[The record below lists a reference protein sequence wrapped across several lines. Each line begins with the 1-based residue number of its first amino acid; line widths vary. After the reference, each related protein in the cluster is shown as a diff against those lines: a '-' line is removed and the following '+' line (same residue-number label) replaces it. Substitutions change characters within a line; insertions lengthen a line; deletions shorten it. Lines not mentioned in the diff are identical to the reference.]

1 MTIFHYKSFHFLSRH
16 HHKYFRYRSSKQE
29 QEEEQLAEALADEHQ
44 SELEIQLEQDEQPPQ
59 IEEPPETKRLKRD
72 LQREA
77 LARLENAA
85 RKTADFQNVVSW
97 WNRLDSNRERRERYH
112 EVSRS
117 GLDIPLDYGAALDGE
132 IIPYDVND
140 VLIKQIRKGDYID
153 AIFQCPFELNELVT
167 DGELSKILNNLSDD
181 HKEIIFNNIVRKV
194 STKVLAAIRK
204 QSDRNI
210 RKVRATALKRIHKAL
225 LKVLL
230 SRKENGF
237 PLSTEENLFIEKA
250 LDDDKDS

>member
-1 MTIFHYKSFHFLSRH
+1 MDDYEDILS
-16 HHKYFRYRSSKQE
+16 E
-29 QEEEQLAEALADEHQ
+29 QEEEQLAKALADEHQ
-44 SELEIQLEQDEQPPQ
+44 AELEVQLEQDEQPPQ
-59 IEEPPETKRLKRD
+59 IDEPPETKKLKRD

-77 LARLENAA
+77 LDRLENAA
-85 RKTADFQNVVSW
+85 RTTADFQNVVSW

-132 IIPYDVND
+132 VIPYDVND

-153 AIFQCPFELNELVT
+153 AIFHCPFEINELVT

-181 HKEIIFNNIVRKV
+181 HKEIIFNNIVRGT
-194 STKVLAAIRK
+194 STKALGKIRE

-210 RKVRATALKRIHKAL
+210 RKVRATALKKINNAL

-230 SRKENGF
+230 SRKEKGF
-237 PLSTEENLFIEKA
+237 PLTMEEKLFIEKA
-250 LDDDKDS
+250 LDGSKGS

>member
-1 MTIFHYKSFHFLSRH
+1 MDDYEELLA
-16 HHKYFRYRSSKQE
+16 E
-29 QEEEQLAEALADEHQ
+29 QKEEQLTKALADEHQ
-44 SELEIQLEQDEQPPQ
+44 AELEVQLEQDEQPPQ
-59 IEEPPETKRLKRD
+59 IDEPPETKKLKRD

-85 RKTADFQNVVSW
+85 RTTADFQNVVSW

-112 EVSRS
+112 EVTRS
-117 GLDIPLDYGAALDGE
+117 GLAIPLDYGAKTDGE
-132 IIPYDVND
+132 VIPYDVND

-181 HKEIIFNNIVRKV
+181 HKEIIFNSIVRGI
-194 STKVLAAIRK
+194 STKALGEIRE

-210 RKVRATALKRIHKAL
+210 RKVRATALKKIHKAL

-230 SRKENGF
+230 SRKEKGY
-237 PLSTEENLFIEKA
+237 PLTMEQKLFIEKE
-250 LDDDKDS
+250 LDDNKGS

>member
-1 MTIFHYKSFHFLSRH
+1 MDDYEELLA
-16 HHKYFRYRSSKQE
+16 E

-44 SELEIQLEQDEQPPQ
+44 AELEIQLEQDEQPPQ
-59 IEEPPETKRLKRD
+59 IDEPPETKKLKRD

-85 RKTADFQNVVSW
+85 RTTADFQNVVSW

-153 AIFQCPFELNELVT
+153 VIFHCPFELNELVT
-167 DGELSKILNNLSDD
+167 DGDLSKILKKLCDE
-181 HKEIIFNNIVRKV
+181 HKEIIFNNIVRGT
-194 STKVLAAIRK
+194 STKALGKIRE

-210 RKVRATALKRIHKAL
+210 RKVRATALKKIHKAL

-230 SRKENGF
+230 SRKEKGY
-237 PLSTEENLFIEKA
+237 PLTMDEKLFIEKA
-250 LDDDKDS
+250 LDGSKGS

>member
-1 MTIFHYKSFHFLSRH
+1 MDDYEDILS
-16 HHKYFRYRSSKQE
+16 E

-44 SELEIQLEQDEQPPQ
+44 AELEIQLEQDEQPPQ
-59 IEEPPETKRLKRD
+59 IDEPPETKKLKRD

-85 RKTADFQNVVSW
+85 RTTADFQNVVSW

-153 AIFQCPFELNELVT
+153 AIFHCPFELNELVT
-167 DGELSKILNNLSDD
+167 DGKLSIILDKLSDD
-181 HKEIIFNNIVRKV
+181 HKEIIFNTIVRNM
-194 STKVLAAIRK
+194 STKALGDIRG
-204 QSDRNI
+204 QTDRNI
-210 RKVRATALKRIHKAL
+210 RKVRATALKKIHKAL

-230 SRKENGF
+230 SRKEKGY
-237 PLSTEENLFIEKA
+237 PLTMEEKQFIEKS
-250 LDDDKDS
+250 LDGSKSS

>member
-1 MTIFHYKSFHFLSRH
+1 MDDYEELLA
-16 HHKYFRYRSSKQE
+16 E

-44 SELEIQLEQDEQPPQ
+44 AELEIQLEQDEQPPQ
-59 IEEPPETKRLKRD
+59 IDEPPETKKLKRD

-85 RKTADFQNVVSW
+85 RTTADFHNVVSW

-153 AIFQCPFELNELVT
+153 VIFHCPFELNELVT
-167 DGELSKILNNLSDD
+167 DGDLSKILKKLCDE
-181 HKEIIFNNIVRKV
+181 HKEIIFNNIVRGT
-194 STKVLAAIRK
+194 STKALGKIRE

-210 RKVRATALKRIHKAL
+210 RKVRATALKKIHKAL

-230 SRKENGF
+230 SRKEKGY
-237 PLSTEENLFIEKA
+237 PLTMEEKQLIEKA
-250 LDDDKDS
+250 LDDSKSS

>member
-1 MTIFHYKSFHFLSRH
+1 MDDYEDILS
-16 HHKYFRYRSSKQE
+16 E
-29 QEEEQLAEALADEHQ
+29 QEEEQLAKALADEHQ
-44 SELEIQLEQDEQPPQ
+44 AELEVQLEQDEQPPQ
-59 IEEPPETKRLKRD
+59 IDEPPETKKLKRD

-77 LARLENAA
+77 LDRLENAA
-85 RKTADFQNVVSW
+85 RTTADFQNVVSW

-132 IIPYDVND
+132 VIPYDVND

-153 AIFQCPFELNELVT
+153 AIFHCPFEINELVT

-181 HKEIIFNNIVRKV
+181 HKEIIFNNIVRGT
-194 STKVLAAIRK
+194 STKALGKIRE

-210 RKVRATALKRIHKAL
+210 RKVRATALKKINNAL

-230 SRKENGF
+230 SRKEKGF
-237 PLSTEENLFIEKA
+237 PLTMEEKLFIEKA
-250 LDDDKDS
+250 LDDSKDS

>member
-1 MTIFHYKSFHFLSRH
+1 MDDYEDLLS
-16 HHKYFRYRSSKQE
+16 E

-44 SELEIQLEQDEQPPQ
+44 AELEIQLEQDEQPPQ
-59 IEEPPETKRLKRD
+59 IDEPPETKKLKRD

-77 LARLENAA
+77 LSRIENAA
-85 RKTADFQNVVSW
+85 RTADDFKKVIAW

-167 DGELSKILNNLSDD
+167 DGELSKILGNLSDG
-181 HKEIIFNNIVRKV
+181 HKEIIFNNIVRRV
-194 STKVLAAIRK
+194 STKVLAGVRK

-210 RKVRATALKRIHKAL
+210 RKVRATALNKIRTNLLPILKKR
-225 LKVLL
+225 
-230 SRKENGF
+230 SDKEL
-237 PLSTEENLFIEKA
+237 PLTLRERDFLDKNITV
-250 LDDDKDS
+250 LDDDKNS

>member
-1 MTIFHYKSFHFLSRH
+1 MDEYEELLA
-16 HHKYFRYRSSKQE
+16 E

-44 SELEIQLEQDEQPPQ
+44 AELEVLLEQDEEPPQ
-59 IEEPPETKRLKRD
+59 IDEPPETKKLKRD

-77 LARLENAA
+77 LARLEIAA
-85 RKTADFQNVVSW
+85 RTTADFQNVVSW
-97 WNRLDSNRERRERYH
+97 WNRLDSNRERRERYHNRERRERYH

-153 AIFQCPFELNELVT
+153 AIFHCPFEINELVT
-167 DGELSKILNNLSDD
+167 DGDLSKILEKLSDD
-181 HKEIIFNNIVRKV
+181 HKEIIFNNIVRGT
-194 STKVLAAIRK
+194 STKALGKIRE

-210 RKVRATALKRIHKAL
+210 RKVRATALKKINKAL

-230 SRKENGF
+230 SRKEKGY
-237 PLSTEENLFIEKA
+237 PLTIEEKLFIEKA
-250 LDDDKDS
+250 LDGNKGN

>member
-1 MTIFHYKSFHFLSRH
+1 MDDYEELLAA
-16 HHKYFRYRSSKQE
+16 

-44 SELEIQLEQDEQPPQ
+44 AELEVQLEQDEQPPQ
-59 IEEPPETKRLKRD
+59 IDEPPETKKLKRD

-85 RKTADFQNVVSW
+85 RTTADFKNVVSW

-112 EVSRS
+112 EVIRS

-132 IIPYDVND
+132 VIPYDVND
-140 VLIKQIRKGDYID
+140 VLVKQIRKGDYID
-153 AIFQCPFELNELVT
+153 AIFHCPFELKELVT
-167 DGELSKILNNLSDD
+167 DGELSKILNNLSDN
-181 HKEIIFNNIVRKV
+181 HKEIIFNNIVRGT
-194 STKVLAAIRK
+194 STKALGEIRD

-210 RKVRATALKRIHKAL
+210 RKVRVTALKKIHKAL

-230 SRKENGF
+230 RRKATGI
-237 PLSTEENLFIEKA
+237 PLTMEEKHFIEKA
-250 LDDDKDS
+250 LDDNKDC

>member
-1 MTIFHYKSFHFLSRH
+1 MDDYEELLV
-16 HHKYFRYRSSKQE
+16 E
-29 QEEEQLAEALADEHQ
+29 QEEEQLAEALAEEHQ
-44 SELEIQLEQDEQPPQ
+44 AELEVQLEQDEQLPQ
-59 IEEPPETKRLKRD
+59 IDEPPETKKLKRD

-85 RKTADFQNVVSW
+85 RTTDDFKKVIAW

-153 AIFQCPFELNELVT
+153 AICHCPLEINEWVT
-167 DGELSKILNNLSDD
+167 DGDLSKILNKLADD
-181 HKEIIFNNIVRKV
+181 HKEIIFNTIVRNM
-194 STKVLAAIRK
+194 STKALSEIRE

-210 RKVRATALKRIHKAL
+210 RKVRATALKKIHNAL

-230 SRKENGF
+230 NRKEKGY
-237 PLSTEENLFIEKA
+237 PLTMEEKQLIEKA
-250 LDDDKDS
+250 LDDSKSS

>member
-1 MTIFHYKSFHFLSRH
+1 MDDYEELLA
-16 HHKYFRYRSSKQE
+16 E
-29 QEEEQLAEALADEHQ
+29 QEEEQLAEALAEEHQ
-44 SELEIQLEQDEQPPQ
+44 AELEVQLEQDEQPPQ
-59 IEEPPETKRLKRD
+59 IDEPPETKRLKRD

-85 RKTADFQNVVSW
+85 RTTADFQNVVSW

-153 AIFQCPFELNELVT
+153 AIFHCPFELNELVT
-167 DGELSKILNNLSDD
+167 DGKLSIILDKLSDD
-181 HKEIIFNNIVRKV
+181 HKEIIFNTIVRNM
-194 STKVLAAIRK
+194 STKALGDIRG
-204 QSDRNI
+204 QTDRNI
-210 RKVRATALKRIHKAL
+210 RKVRATALKKIHKAL

-230 SRKENGF
+230 SRKEKGY
-237 PLSTEENLFIEKA
+237 PLTMEEKQFIEKS
-250 LDDDKDS
+250 LDGSKSS